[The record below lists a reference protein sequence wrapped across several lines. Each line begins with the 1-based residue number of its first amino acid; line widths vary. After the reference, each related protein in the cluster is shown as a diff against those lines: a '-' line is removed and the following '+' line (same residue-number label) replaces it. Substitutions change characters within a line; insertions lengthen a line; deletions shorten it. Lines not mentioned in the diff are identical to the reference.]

1 MKASTKMVLRDQGA
15 QVVQA
20 LKRIGRALLGDADAV
35 LDEIARRVQDRPGPA
50 DELLRQFLRSLR
62 MEQVHAIGM
71 TLDREQLVVL
81 TELFERCSD
90 DEDGPGK
97 TTPSGEGE
105 APSGGGAQS
114 AAVAA
119 EVPASPSD
127 AGDSKEKDG

>member
-35 LDEIARRVQDRPGPA
+35 LDEIARRVQRHPGPA
-50 DELLRQFLRSLR
+50 AELLRQFLRSLR

-90 DEDGPGK
+90 DEDGPG
-97 TTPSGEGE
+97 TPSGEGE
-105 APSGGGAQS
+105 APSGGGAQP